1 MNKLANIYWLGAKEI
16 RSFLHDRVLLAFVI
30 YAFSLAV
37 IATAQSVAQELNNA
51 AITIADGD
59 HSELSRVIGQVFLPP
74 YFRPATHTSAPA
86 MQGLLDSGRDTFA
99 LDIPP
104 HFARDVQAGRVPA
117 VQVNVDATA
126 AMQAGIG
133 AGYIESIL
141 DTQINRVA
149 LRRMSDAALP
159 VTLTT
164 HIKYNPNATSAWFS
178 GVMGIINNVTML
190 AIILSGAAVLREREH
205 GTIDH
210 LLVMPLTPMEIALA
224 KIWANGLVITVA
236 AALSLTVVVQGLL
249 HIPINGSVPLF
260 LCGVVLYLFFAT
272 AIGIYLST
280 IARTMP
286 QLGLLYML
294 VALPMNIL
302 SGSNT
307 PMESMPRF
315 LQIIMQASPSTHLVS
330 FAQSI
335 LYRGAGIGV
344 VWPDFLATG
353 GVALLI
359 FVLALLRFRNAMA
372 AAT

>member
-1 MNKLANIYWLGAKEI
+1 M
-16 RSFLHDRVLLAFVI
+16 
-30 YAFSLAV
+30 
-37 IATAQSVAQELNNA
+37 
-51 AITIADGD
+51 
-59 HSELSRVIGQVFLPP
+59 
-74 YFRPATHTSAPA
+74 
-86 MQGLLDSGRDTFA
+86 
-99 LDIPP
+99 
-104 HFARDVQAGRVPA
+104 
-117 VQVNVDATA
+117 
-126 AMQAGIG
+126 
-133 AGYIESIL
+133 
-141 DTQINRVA
+141 
-149 LRRMSDAALP
+149 
-159 VTLTT
+159 
-164 HIKYNPNATSAWFS
+164 
-178 GVMGIINNVTML
+178 
-190 AIILSGAAVLREREH
+190 
-205 GTIDH
+205 
-210 LLVMPLTPMEIALA
+210 
-224 KIWANGLVITVA
+224 ITVA

-315 LQIIMQASPSTHLVS
+315 LQIIMQASPSTHFVS